1 MADAS
6 RFDRTLKVLSIAG
19 AVATFGWGVWVWQ
32 SNAEKDRASAVSA
45 AAKEAENRRI
55 EATKPFLDR
64 QLELYTEASQVT
76 AKIATSEDLGEVAT
90 AKKRFW
96 ELYWGELALVED
108 NDVATAM
115 VNFSKAMAPPD
126 NKTVDPVALRQASL
140 SLAGTIRDSLAKSWN
155 TDAWT
160 DR

>member
-1 MADAS
+1 MADES
-6 RFDRTLKVLSIAG
+6 RFDRTLKVLSVAG
-19 AVATFGWGVWVWQ
+19 AVVTFCWGVWIWQ
-32 SNAEKDRASAVSA
+32 NNAAKDRTAAESS
-45 AAKEAENRRI
+45 AAKEAANRRI

-64 QLELYTEASQVT
+64 QLTLYIEASQVT
-76 AKIATSEDLGEVAT
+76 AKIATSEDAGEVAA

-126 NKTVDPVALRQASL
+126 NKAVDPVALRQASL
-140 SLAGTIRDSLAKSWN
+140 ALAGRIRDSLAKSWN